1 MKLAGKIALVTGAAG
16 GIGTAIARLFA
27 QEGAHVVL
35 ADLSASGLEALNDE
49 LGDAA
54 SSETL
59 DVASPQQWDALA
71 ARIAA
76 AHGKLDVLVNNAGIS
91 GFGDIDSIDGEFW
104 DRFQRIN
111 ADSIFH
117 AVRTLAPLLRR
128 AGHASIVNIGSTL
141 ALRPSPQLPAYS
153 AAKASLRAQ
162 TKAYA
167 LHFAQRGEY
176 IRCNAVHPG
185 STLTP
190 MMDANLGTDPAERA
204 ERYRQRVAAH
214 PLGAA
219 AGRIVLPEDVAKA
232 VLFLACED
240 SAFVTGIDLPVDGGA
255 TIGC

>member
-1 MKLAGKIALVTGAAG
+1 MKLAGKTALVTGAAG

-27 QEGAHVVL
+27 QEGARLVL
-35 ADLSASGLEALNDE
+35 ADRSEEALGGLVQE
-49 LGDAA
+49 LGQIA
-54 SSETL
+54 SAEII
-59 DVASPQQWDALA
+59 DVSCPDQWDSLA
-71 ARIAA
+71 DRIGQV
-76 AHGKLDVLVNNAGIS
+76 HGKLHVLVNNAGIS
-91 GFGDIDSIDGEFW
+91 GIGDIDSIDADFW
-104 DRFQRIN
+104 SRFQRIN

-117 AVRTLAPLLRR
+117 SVRALAPLLRR
-128 AGHASIVNIGSTL
+128 AGHASIVNIGSIL

-190 MMDANLGTDPAERA
+190 MMEANLGTDPAERE
-204 ERYRQRVAAH
+204 ERYRQRVAVH

-219 AGRIVLPEDVAKA
+219 TGRLVLPEDVAKA

-240 SAFVTGIDLPVDGGA
+240 SAFITGIDLPVDGGA

>member
-1 MKLAGKIALVTGAAG
+1 MKLAGKVALITGAAG

-27 QEGAHVVL
+27 QEGARLVL
-35 ADLSASGLEALNDE
+35 ADLAAAPLKGLVSELGEAASGTA
-49 LGDAA
+49 
-54 SSETL
+54 L
-59 DVASPQQWDALA
+59 DVACAQQWEELA
-71 ARIAA
+71 AHIAQT
-76 AHGKLDVLVNNAGIS
+76 HGKLDVLVNNAGIS
-91 GFGDIDSIDGEFW
+91 GMGDLDSIDAAFW

-117 AVRTLAPLLRR
+117 SVRTLAPLLRR
-128 AGHASIVNIGSTL
+128 AGHASIVNIGSIL
-141 ALRPSPQLPAYS
+141 ALRPSAQLPAYS

-190 MMDANLGTDPAERA
+190 MMEANLGTDPAERE
-204 ERYRQRVAAH
+204 ERYRQRIAVH

-219 AGRIVLPEDVAKA
+219 TGRVVLPEDVAKA
-232 VLFLACED
+232 VLFLACDD

>member
-27 QEGAHVVL
+27 REGARLIL
-35 ADLSASGLEALNDE
+35 ADLSSANLKPLIDE
-49 LGDAA
+49 LGDLATGEVIDVSIAA
-54 SSETL
+54 
-59 DVASPQQWDALA
+59 DWAALA
-71 ARIAA
+71 ARIGE
-76 AHGKLDVLVNNAGIS
+76 AHGRLDVLVNNAGIS
-91 GFGDIDSIDGEFW
+91 GFGDLDSIDADFW
-104 DRFQRIN
+104 SRFQRIN

-117 AVRTLAPLLRR
+117 SVQALAPLLRR
-128 AGHASIVNIGSTL
+128 ADQASIVNIGSIL

-167 LHFAQRGEY
+167 LHFAERGEY

-190 MMDANLGTDPAERA
+190 MMDANLGTDPAERE

-232 VLFLACED
+232 VLFLACDD
-240 SAFVTGIDLPVDGGA
+240 SAFITGIDLPVDGGA

>member
-27 QEGAHVVL
+27 REGARLIL
-35 ADLSASGLEALNDE
+35 ADLSVTALDGLLGELGEAASG
-49 LGDAA
+49 AA
-54 SSETL
+54 L
-59 DVASPQQWDALA
+59 DVACPEQWDDLA
-71 ARIAA
+71 ARIAQT
-76 AHGKLDVLVNNAGIS
+76 HGRLDVLVNNAGIS
-91 GFGDIDSIDGEFW
+91 GMGDLDSIDAAFW
-104 DRFQRIN
+104 SRFQRIN
-111 ADSIFH
+111 GDSIFH
-117 AVRTLAPLLRR
+117 SVRALAPLLRR
-128 AGHASIVNIGSTL
+128 AEAASIVNIGSIL

-190 MMDANLGTDPAERA
+190 MMEANLGTDPAERE
-204 ERYRQRVAAH
+204 ERYRQRVAVH

-219 AGRIVLPEDVAKA
+219 TGRIVLPDDVAKA
-232 VLFLACED
+232 VLFLACDD

-255 TIGC
+255 TIGF